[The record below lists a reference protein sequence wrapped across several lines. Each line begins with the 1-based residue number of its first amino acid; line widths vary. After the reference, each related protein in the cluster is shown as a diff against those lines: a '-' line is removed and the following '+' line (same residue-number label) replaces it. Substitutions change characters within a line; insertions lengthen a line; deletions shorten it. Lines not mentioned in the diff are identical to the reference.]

1 MKLYI
6 ASDGWPFYLQ
16 EDGTLTDTPNPQQ
29 SDLGWDNLL
38 DLIEWDEDT
47 RLATVD
53 EFNTHQRNL
62 AMAGL
67 DYLVE
72 GECLIKEY

>member
-16 EDGTLTDTPNPQQ
+16 DDGTLTDTPNPNQ
-29 SDLGWDNLL
+29 SDLGWNTLK
-38 DLIEWDEDT
+38 DLTDWDEDT
-47 RLATVD
+47 RLATD
-53 EFNTHQRNL
+53 EEFEEWQDSH

-67 DYLVE
+67 
-72 GECLIKEY
+72 EYIVRG

>member
-16 EDGTLTDTPNPQQ
+16 DDGTLTDTPNPNQ
-29 SDLGWDNLL
+29 SDLGWNTL
-38 DLIEWDEDT
+38 DELMAWDEDT
-47 RLATVD
+47 RLATD
-53 EFNTHQRNL
+53 EEFEEHQNNL

-67 DYLVE
+67 EYLV
-72 GECLIKEY
+72 KV

>member
-16 EDGTLTDTPNPQQ
+16 EDGTLTDTPNPNQ
-29 SDLGWDNLL
+29 SDLGWNTFEELM
-38 DLIEWDEDT
+38 EWDDGV
-47 RLATVD
+47 RLATD
-53 EFNTHQRNL
+53 EEFEEHQYYH

-67 DYLVE
+67 EYLV
-72 GECLIKEY
+72 KV